1 MLLIGG
7 VTIRNFLIVLLVG
20 VITGT
25 YSSIGIA
32 SQIVVAWENDDMGKF
47 WRRLRGRGQEPA
59 QPDGTVEPA

>member
-20 VITGT
+20 IICGT

-32 SQIVVAWENDDMGKF
+32 SQILVAWENNDIGKF
-47 WRRLRGRGQEPA
+47 INRMRGKGPGADGEAEPA
-59 QPDGTVEPA
+59 VA